1 MRKLVQG
8 LSSTSRHREGQ
19 YSPGAHTHRFV
30 ESHPTAWQSL
40 DRMAEK
46 WRRDD
51 SHIRIDLPLLRI
63 YCTSVACIFPLIPYI
78 T

>member
-8 LSSTSRHREGQ
+8 LSSTSRYPEGQ
-19 YSPGAHTHRFV
+19 YSLGAYTHRFV
-30 ESHPTAWQSL
+30 ESHPAAWQSL
-40 DRMAEK
+40 DRMTEK

-51 SHIRIDLPLLRI
+51 SHMRIDPPLLRI
-63 YCTSVACIFPLIPYI
+63 YCTSVACIFPLIPHI